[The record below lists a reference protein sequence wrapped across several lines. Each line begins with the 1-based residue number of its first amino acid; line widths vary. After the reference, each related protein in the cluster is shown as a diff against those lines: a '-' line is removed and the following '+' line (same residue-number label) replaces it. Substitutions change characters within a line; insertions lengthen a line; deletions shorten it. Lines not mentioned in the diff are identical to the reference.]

1 MQKRLSSLIAIVI
14 AFVSMGLAPAYAADE
29 RVIDV
34 YLGR

>member
-1 MQKRLSSLIAIVI
+1 AEGSLAQVQ
-14 AFVSMGLAPAYAADE
+14 ADE